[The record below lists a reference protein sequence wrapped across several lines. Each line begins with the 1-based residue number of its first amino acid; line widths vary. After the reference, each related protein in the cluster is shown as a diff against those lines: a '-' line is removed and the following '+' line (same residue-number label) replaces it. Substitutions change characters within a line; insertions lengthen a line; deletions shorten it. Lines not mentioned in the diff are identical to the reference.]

1 MTTPAEDQEMAAF
14 VAWAVRKYRQ
24 HAWRHTSATSGEWA
38 AWKAARQLTAIQAAE
53 RVLATV
59 IVEGETPERMRDAIA
74 ARVADLGKRTGA

>member
-1 MTTPAEDQEMAAF
+1 MTTSAKDQEMAAF
-14 VAWAVRKYRQ
+14 VAWAVKMYGQPTDRF
-24 HAWRHTSATSGEWA
+24 TSATSGEWA

-59 IVEGETPERMRDAIA
+59 IVEGESPERMREAIA